1 MIERKIDRQSRK
13 RRKGERER
21 TTESQ
26 IDRQRLIDDKQ
37 KARMMERKIDRQR
50 LIDDKQREQ

>member
-1 MIERKIDRQSRK
+1 MIERK
-13 RRKGERER
+13 
-21 TTESQ
+21 